1 MADHT
6 LILKNNN
13 LTEEIKMAA
22 FFTNLLDKF
31 RGFDSDEEYEE
42 NEYDETE
49 ETAQEIQ
56 VPGESKTSLFR
67 RQSRVV
73 DFTKP
78 ASSSQQVVIIQ
89 PSCIESAQ
97 EVCNHLRAGRT
108 VICNYEKIDQ
118 KVAQRVMDFITG
130 STFAID
136 GQVHK
141 VSPMI
146 FVAIPRNI
154 SLMDENNP
162 IGMEYLKQQPM
173 YASR

>member
-1 MADHT
+1 
-6 LILKNNN
+6 
-13 LTEEIKMAA
+13 MAA

-31 RGFDSDEEYEE
+31 RGFDSEDEYEE
-42 NEYDETE
+42 NEYEDVE
-49 ETAQEIQ
+49 ETTQEIQ
-56 VPGESKTSLFR
+56 VPGDMKSSLFR
-67 RQSRVV
+67 RQSKVV
-73 DFTKP
+73 DFAKP
-78 ASSSQQVVIIQ
+78 VSAAQQVVIIQ

-118 KVAQRVMDFITG
+118 KIAQRVMDFITG
-130 STFAID
+130 AAYAID

-141 VSPMI
+141 VSPLI
-146 FVAIPRNI
+146 FVTVPRNI
-154 SLMDENNP
+154 SLMDENSP

>member
-1 MADHT
+1 
-6 LILKNNN
+6 
-13 LTEEIKMAA
+13 MAA
-22 FFTNLLDKF
+22 FFTNLLDRF
-31 RGFDSDEEYEE
+31 RGFDSDEEYDEE
-42 NEYDETE
+42 EYTGSDDTN
-49 ETAQEIQ
+49 QEIQ
-56 VPGESKTSLFR
+56 VPEESRTSLFR

-73 DFTKP
+73 DFAKP
-78 ASSSQQVVIIQ
+78 VSAGQQVVIIQ

-130 STFAID
+130 AAFAID

-146 FVAIPRNI
+146 FVTVPRNI

-162 IGMEYLKQQPM
+162 IGMEYFKQHQV
-173 YASR
+173 ASR

>member
-1 MADHT
+1 
-6 LILKNNN
+6 
-13 LTEEIKMAA
+13 MAA
-22 FFTNLLDKF
+22 FFTNLIDKF
-31 RGFDSDEEYEE
+31 KGFDSDDEYED
-42 NEYDETE
+42 NEYEDVE
-49 ETAQEIQ
+49 ETNQDIQ
-56 VPGESKTSLFR
+56 VPGDAKTSLFR

-73 DFTKP
+73 DFAKP
-78 ASSSQQVVIIQ
+78 TQSGQQVVIIQ

-130 STFAID
+130 VAYAID

-141 VSPMI
+141 VSPLI
-146 FVAIPRNI
+146 FVTVPRNI

-162 IGMEYLKQQPM
+162 IGMESFKQQQPM
-173 YASR
+173 YATK